1 MGRIMI
7 WVCAYRDWSINIFDQ
22 IQNQFECK
30 LITSQDK
37 LIEEKSK
44 FKKSDKI
51 FFLGWS
57 WIISDDIINNFEC
70 ICLHPSPLPKYRG
83 GSPIQHQ
90 IINNEKYSAVTFFKM
105 NNKLDAGDI
114 LWQQFFSL
122 KGELVDVFNRIENLG
137 VSGIIY
143 ILLNDPKSIP
153 QNDLESTYYKRRQPK
168 ESEITINDLKNNLS
182 YDLYNKIRS
191 LQDPYP
197 NAYIKCKNG
206 TKLYIKQT
214 SYENKFNTTWK
225 K

>member
-1 MGRIMI
+1 MI
-7 WVCAYRDWSINIFDQ
+7 WICAYRDWSIKIFDQ
-22 IQNQFECK
+22 IKNQFECK
-30 LITSQDK
+30 LITSQDELIKQK
-37 LIEEKSK
+37 LN

-90 IINNEKYSAVTFFKM
+90 IINDENHSAVTFFKM
-105 NNKLDAGDI
+105 NDKLDAGDI

-122 KGELVDVFNRIENLG
+122 KGKLIDIFNRIENLG

-143 ILLNDPKSIP
+143 ILLNNPKSKP
-153 QNDLESTYYKRRQPK
+153 QNNTESTYYKRRQPE
-168 ESEITINDLKNNLS
+168 ESEITINDLKNYS
-182 YDLYNKIRS
+182 SHDLYNKIRS
-191 LQDPYP
+191 LQHPYP

-214 SYENKFNTTWK
+214 SYEN
-225 K
+225 

>member
-1 MGRIMI
+1 MI
-7 WVCAYRDWSINIFDQ
+7 WICAYRDWSINIFDQ
-22 IQNQFECK
+22 IKSQFECK

-37 LIEEKSK
+37 LIEEKLK

-90 IINNEKYSAVTFFKM
+90 IINNEKYSAITFFEM

-122 KGELVDVFNRIENLG
+122 KGELVDIFNRIENLG
-137 VSGIIY
+137 VSGIIF
-143 ILLNDPKSIP
+143 ILLNNPKSIP

-191 LQDPYP
+191 LQNPYP

-214 SYENKFNTTWK
+214 SYEN
-225 K
+225 